1 MKGLYVYSIEE
12 RCVMLANYLI
22 ENRATVRAVA
32 KAFGV
37 SKSTVHKDVTQV
49 LKDVDSKLYLQTKE
63 ILEINKSEI
72 IIIEEIFEMY
82 KVSSGKIGKK
92 HTECYRHKEKRLEF
106 FYNGKIE

>member
-63 ILEINKSEI
+63 ILEINKSERHI
-72 IIIEEIFEMY
+72 RGGEATRAKYI
-82 KVSSGKIGKK
+82 KKGKS
-92 HTECYRHKEKRLEF
+92 T
-106 FYNGKIE
+106 